1 MANFTFSEAF
11 MNSIGT
17 PFTVNTEVKMKQL
30 DELLDVLLRNQ
41 VLSVKSIQFMIQNQ
55 LLAL

>member
-1 MANFTFSEAF
+1 

-41 VLSVKSIQFMIQNQ
+41 VLSVKSIQFMVQNQ